1 MKIATYHKH
10 DVGSFLHAGALA
22 FHRCPEL
29 TPQTTPGADVV
40 MQSGFLGMDGGGHVP
55 GVKQAAEKGC
65 RAATNECP
73 GLKRVLKKSMQ
84 RRKEDLRG

>member
-1 MKIATYHKH
+1 
-10 DVGSFLHAGALA
+10 
-22 FHRCPEL
+22 
-29 TPQTTPGADVV
+29 
-40 MQSGFLGMDGGGHVP
+40 MDGGGHVP